1 MPEPFLAALTLAA
14 VALVAIYRGRDARQA
29 DERTTLPCWYDEAM
43 LRDVAAQNGVDR
55 KPVEIETRSGHGAGV
70 RLPAAFGKTEGGTRA
85 LHKLHD
91 DPGELIS
98 QLIEGLEENGR
109 LNRDADQLD
118 GRDLDPRPLSTALA
132 AGEARTEEVF
142 AEWLREHYPSGLE
155 GVDRDELARGLATID
170 DEVPEWE
177 VRARLQAAHRDLAGA
192 ESSIQLLEGRW
203 KVGGEEG
210 DLRLERTDVR
220 IADRSGGEPRS
231 HPLPAGVAIRV
242 RLDGEL
248 THHGRGAM
256 LGVTQPIQAC
266 VLGTVR
272 QHEASTGRLEIT
284 PIAVFQRG

>member
-14 VALVAIYRGRDARQA
+14 IALVAIYRGHNARPS
-29 DERTTLPCWYDEAM
+29 DERTALPCWYDEAM

-70 RLPAAFGKTEGGTRA
+70 RLPAAFGKTEGGTRT
-85 LHKLHD
+85 LHKLYD
-91 DPGELIS
+91 DPGELIAR
-98 QLIEGLEENGR
+98 LVEGLNENGR

-118 GRDLDPRPLSTALA
+118 ARDLTPRPLSAALA
-132 AGEARTEEVF
+132 AGEARTEELF
-142 AEWLREHYPSGLE
+142 AEWLREHYPNGLE
-155 GVDRDELARGLATID
+155 GVDRNELARRLATID
-170 DEVPEWE
+170 GEVPEWE
-177 VRARLQAAHRDLAGA
+177 VRAGLLAAHRDLAGA

-203 KVGGEEG
+203 EVEGEEG
-210 DLRLERTDVR
+210 DLLLERADVR

-231 HPLPAGVAIRV
+231 HPLPAGLAIQV

-256 LGVTQPIQAC
+256 LGVTQPIQVC

-272 QHEASTGRLEIT
+272 QHEASTGRLEIA